1 MYYMKN
7 ELGRIIDRIAT
18 DFKTQQRT
26 VELITYVSKRYNNNS
41 INLGVEN
48 TEMYYCNVLNLFT

>member
-1 MYYMKN
+1 MCYMKN
-7 ELGRIIDRIAT
+7 ELDRIIDRIAT

-26 VELITYVSKRYNNNS
+26 VERITYVSKRYDNNS

-48 TEMYYCNVLNLFT
+48 IEMYYCNVLNLST